1 MRIIPNILTLLNLF
15 LGCIIVLLL
24 LSEHNG
30 NKIPMQYI
38 SYLILIALFFDF
50 MDGLIARKFNMES
63 KLGAQLDSLADL
75 ISFGLVPGIIMYQ
88 LFEEVSTTSDPFLPL
103 LGFLITLASAYR
115 LANFNLSN
123 KELKYFKGLPTPANT
138 IFILSLML
146 IVESSNNLF
155 IREVIVNNNFL
166 IFITIL
172 SCYLLNSRLK
182 LINLKFQKFNF
193 KGLNKY
199 RILLVL
205 VSLALLVA
213 IKEASI
219 PIILV
224 VYYIVSYFALR
235 NVK

>member
-1 MRIIPNILTLLNLF
+1 
-15 LGCIIVLLL
+15 LLL
-24 LSEHNG
+24 IEDNLS
-30 NKIPMQYI
+30 IQSI
-38 SYLILIALFFDF
+38 SYLILTALFFDF

-75 ISFGLVPGIIMYQ
+75 ISFGLVPGIIMYK
-88 LFEEVSTTSDPFLPL
+88 LFMEVSFDPYLPL

-123 KELKYFKGLPTPANT
+123 KELKYFNGLPTPANT

-155 IREVIVNNNFL
+155 IKEIIVNNNFL

-172 SCYLLNSRLK
+172 SCYLLNTKFK
-182 LINLKFQKFNF
+182 LINLKFKNFGF

-199 RILLVL
+199 RILLII
-205 VSLALLVA
+205 VSLALLVT

-224 VYYIVSYFALR
+224 VYFIISYFTLR
-235 NVK
+235 KVKYRSN

>member
-15 LGCIIVLLL
+15 LGCIITLLL
-24 LSEHNG
+24 IEDNLS
-30 NKIPMQYI
+30 MQSI

>member
-1 MRIIPNILTLLNLF
+1 MLLIEDNL
-15 LGCIIVLLL
+15 
-24 LSEHNG
+24 S
-30 NKIPMQYI
+30 MQSI

-75 ISFGLVPGIIMYQ
+75 ISFGLVPGIIMYK
-88 LFEEVSTTSDPFLPL
+88 LFMEVSLDPFLPL

-123 KELKYFKGLPTPANT
+123 NQLKYFKGLPTPANT

-155 IREVIVNNNFL
+155 IREVIVSNNFL

-172 SCYLLNSRLK
+172 SCYLLNSRFK
-182 LINLKFQKFNF
+182 LINLKFKNFSF

-199 RILLVL
+199 RILLII
-205 VSLALLVA
+205 VSLALLVFV
-213 IKEASI
+213 KEASI
-219 PIILV
+219 PIILAI
-224 VYYIVSYFALR
+224 YYLVSYFVLR
-235 NVK
+235 KVIV

>member
-1 MRIIPNILTLLNLF
+1 
-15 LGCIIVLLL
+15 
-24 LSEHNG
+24 
-30 NKIPMQYI
+30 MQSI

-75 ISFGLVPGIIMYQ
+75 ISFGLVPGIIMYK
-88 LFEEVSTTSDPFLPL
+88 LFMEVSFDPYLPL

-123 KELKYFKGLPTPANT
+123 KELKYFNGLPTPANT

-155 IREVIVNNNFL
+155 IKEIIVNNNFL

-172 SCYLLNSRLK
+172 SCYLLNSRFK
-182 LINLKFQKFNF
+182 LINLKFKNFSFN
-193 KGLNKY
+193 GLNKY
-199 RILLVL
+199 RILLII
-205 VSLALLVA
+205 VSLALLVT

-224 VYYIVSYFALR
+224 VYFILSYFTLR
-235 NVK
+235 KVKYQSN

>member
-1 MRIIPNILTLLNLF
+1 
-15 LGCIIVLLL
+15 
-24 LSEHNG
+24 
-30 NKIPMQYI
+30 
-38 SYLILIALFFDF
+38 

-75 ISFGLVPGIIMYQ
+75 ISFGLVPGIIMYK
-88 LFEEVSTTSDPFLPL
+88 LFMEVSFDPYLPL

-123 KELKYFKGLPTPANT
+123 KELKYFNGLPTPANT

-155 IREVIVNNNFL
+155 IKEIIVNNNFL

-172 SCYLLNSRLK
+172 SCYLLNTKFK
-182 LINLKFQKFNF
+182 LINLKFKNFSF

-199 RILLVL
+199 RILLII
-205 VSLALLVA
+205 VSLALLVT

-224 VYYIVSYFALR
+224 VYFIISYFTLR
-235 NVK
+235 KVKYRSN

>member
-1 MRIIPNILTLLNLF
+1 
-15 LGCIIVLLL
+15 VLLL

-123 KELKYFKGLPTPANT
+123 KELKHFNGLPTPANT

-199 RILLVL
+199 RTLLVL

>member
-1 MRIIPNILTLLNLF
+1 MLLIEDNLS
-15 LGCIIVLLL
+15 IQ
-24 LSEHNG
+24 S
-30 NKIPMQYI
+30 I
-38 SYLILIALFFDF
+38 SYLILTALFFDF

-75 ISFGLVPGIIMYQ
+75 ISFGLVPGIIMYK
-88 LFEEVSTTSDPFLPL
+88 LFMEVSFDPYLPL

-123 KELKYFKGLPTPANT
+123 KELKYFNGLPTPANT

-155 IREVIVNNNFL
+155 IKEIIVNNNFL

-172 SCYLLNSRLK
+172 SCYLLNTKFK
-182 LINLKFQKFNF
+182 LINLKFKNFSF

-199 RILLVL
+199 RILLII
-205 VSLALLVA
+205 VSLALLVT

-224 VYYIVSYFALR
+224 VYFIISYFTLR
-235 NVK
+235 KVKYRSN